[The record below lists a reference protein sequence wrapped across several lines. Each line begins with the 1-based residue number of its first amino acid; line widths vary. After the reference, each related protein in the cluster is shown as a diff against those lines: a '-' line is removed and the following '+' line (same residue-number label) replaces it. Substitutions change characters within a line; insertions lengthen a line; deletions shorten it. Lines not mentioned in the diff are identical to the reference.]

1 VSSPRRPDDAAAP
14 PATQWFP
21 LRRNL
26 LFSLLAGLALLW
38 LATLATSYV
47 DAHHEIDEIFDAQLA
62 QAARQALEQ
71 FRDGGDREGER
82 AADDS
87 GDERDQHDD
96 DEQERPRIAHPY
108 QQKVALQIWDRD
120 GHLLLRSAGAPDT
133 PLAAVDGYS
142 EDTARGRLWRY
153 YGEWS
158 GNHRLRVVVGQNHDV
173 RGELIGKIAM
183 RLAFPL
189 LIGLPLSALWI
200 AVALSRGM
208 APLAGVARDIGRR
221 GPDQLEAVSPAR
233 APEEIRPL
241 VESLNGLL
249 ARLFRAL
256 EGERRFTADA
266 AHELRTPL
274 AGLRAQAQVALRAD
288 NEAQRRHALEQVL
301 AGTGRAAHLI
311 DQLLT
316 LARLDPTRQP
326 TTAASADIAAVAAEV
341 CAELGSSAVARHVS
355 LTLDVA
361 PGQPPK
367 VACAAEWLRILIRN
381 LVDNALRYS
390 EDGGTVRVEVG
401 ADPAAVTLSVT
412 DDGPGIPAELRTAVF
427 ERFRRLA
434 GQHIEGS
441 GLGLSIVA
449 RIVEMAGAAIELGD
463 GSGGRGLC
471 VRVRF
476 PAPASV

>member
-1 VSSPRRPDDAAAP
+1 VSAAP
-14 PATQWFP
+14 GSDERAAPAATQWFP

-26 LFSLLAGLALLW
+26 LISLLAGLALLW
-38 LATLATSYV
+38 LATLASSYV

-71 FRDGGDREGER
+71 FRQGSEAERERGSDE
-82 AADDS
+82 S
-87 GDERDQHDD
+87 GDEREEDD
-96 DEQERPRIAHPY
+96 GERPRVAHPY

-120 GHLLLRSAGAPDT
+120 GHLLLRSPGVPDT
-133 PLAAVDGYS
+133 PLAAVDGFS
-142 EDTARGRLWRY
+142 EDTVHGTRWRY
-153 YGEWS
+153 FGEWS
-158 GNHRLRVVVGQNHDV
+158 GNRRLHVMVGQNHAV
-173 RGELIGKIAM
+173 RDELIGKIAM
-183 RLAFPL
+183 RLAWPL

-200 AVALSRGM
+200 GIALSRGM
-208 APLAGVARDIGRR
+208 APLAGVAREIGRR
-221 GPDQLEAVSPAR
+221 GPDQLEAVTPAR

-274 AGLRAQAQVALRAD
+274 AGLRAQAQVALRAED
-288 NEAQRRHALEQVL
+288 DTQRRHALEQVL

-326 TTAASADIAAVAAEV
+326 AQLASAALGTIAGEV
-341 CAELGSSAVARHVS
+341 CADLGGIAVARDIA

-361 PGQPPK
+361 AGEPPK

-381 LVDNALRYS
+381 LVDNALRYCS
-390 EDGGTVRVEVG
+390 DGGTVRVEVG
-401 ADPAAVTLSVT
+401 ADADGVTLSVA
-412 DDGPGIPAELRTAVF
+412 DDGPGIPAEQRAAVF

-449 RIVEMAGAAIELGD
+449 RIVEIAGARIELGD
-463 GSGGRGLC
+463 GIGGRGLA

-476 PAPASV
+476 PAPAPV